1 MSFRLRQIAWLLIT
15 GLVCQSVAARDT
27 LQTPRQRPEVTI
39 DPGGVPPAALRA
51 ITESVDAIARFS
63 EDEDGGEETRLRR
76 RAYDAT
82 LSALATQGYFTPVVT
97 LAVGEDVIGETW
109 DIVIEPGPRAEVGSV
124 DIRFRGRL
132 GQSDYIGRT
141 LALRERWALPTGR
154 PFINADWSNAKSA
167 LLSAVSERDFYLAHL
182 THTEAIVDPD
192 TAKVAL
198 TVEVDSGP
206 RVRLGERRI
215 QGLARTP
222 KKLVERYVRYTPGDH
237 YKRDE
242 MEAWEQNLQST
253 TFFRGAFVS
262 LPRVDP
268 SQPPP
273 DDESAPDDAL
283 MARDEVTLPVNVRV
297 SEAPP
302 KRLEASVGV
311 DDDVGG
317 HIEATYRQ
325 NVVFGQPV
333 TMETGLGLDRK
344 RQRAYLDFH
353 LPPSKKGERDSIGL
367 LADRSDIQGLEVTR
381 FALGATRLRERQ
393 GAGDSR
399 VSYET
404 RVGVLLATDQVRIAG
419 DDSYHMPS
427 LAGTAEWLRRDV
439 NNQYDPREGNLIV
452 ASAGLGVTLDDGRPF
467 LRTRLRMQKWW
478 SIGAQDVFTLR
489 GEAGKI
495 WADSATRVPD
505 DFGFRTGGARSLRG
519 YKYQRIGRELG
530 NAVVGAAT
538 LAVAS
543 MEYMHYFDDTYGMAV
558 FIDAGDAA
566 QSFGAMK
573 MSLGYGVGARARTA
587 AGPLFLDLAY
597 GQRTRDLR
605 LHLSLGIAF

>member
-1 MSFRLRQIAWLLIT
+1 MSFRLRQIALLLVT
-15 GLVCQSVAARDT
+15 GLALICQPVAA
-27 LQTPRQRPEVTI
+27 RQRPEVTI

-51 ITESVDAIARFS
+51 ITESVDAIARLS

-82 LSALATQGYFTPVVT
+82 VSALATQGYFTPVVT

-132 GQSDYIGRT
+132 AQPDYVGRT
-141 LALRERWALPTGR
+141 LALRERWILPAGR
-154 PFINADWSNAKSA
+154 PFINDDWSNAKSA
-167 LLSAVSERDFYLAHL
+167 LLSAVGERDFYLAYLAHSQ
-182 THTEAIVDPD
+182 AVVDPD

-198 TVEVDSGP
+198 TIEIDSGP

-215 QGLARTP
+215 QGLTRTP
-222 KKLVERYVRYTPGDH
+222 KKLVERYVRYTPGDN

-242 MEAWEQNLQST
+242 MEDWEQNLQNT
-253 TFFRGAFVS
+253 AFFRGAFVT

-268 SQPPP
+268 SRPL
-273 DDESAPDDAL
+273 DDGSAPDDAL
-283 MARDEVTLPVNVRV
+283 MARDEVTLPVSVRV

-302 KRLEASVGV
+302 KRLEASVGA

-317 HIEATYRQ
+317 RVEAAYRQ

-333 TMETGLGLDRK
+333 TLETGLGLDRK

-353 LPPSKKGERDSIGL
+353 LPPSKKGEQDSIGL

-381 FALGATRLRERQ
+381 FALGATRLRARQ

-399 VSYET
+399 VGYET

-478 SIGAQDVFTLR
+478 SIGARDVFTLR

-495 WADSATRVPD
+495 WSDSATRVPD

-538 LAVAS
+538 LAVAG